1 MTQYTDSLSAEDLI
15 RYIANDYVE
24 LSHEKIKWQRDDF
37 MKICRDWLS
46 VREAATPVENRLVY
60 DDF

>member
-1 MTQYTDSLSAEDLI
+1 MSTYTDNLPAEELI
-15 RYIANDYVE
+15 RYIASDYVE
-24 LSHEKIKWQRDDF
+24 LSHEKVRWQRDDF

-46 VREAATPVENRLVY
+46 VREAATPVQNRLVC